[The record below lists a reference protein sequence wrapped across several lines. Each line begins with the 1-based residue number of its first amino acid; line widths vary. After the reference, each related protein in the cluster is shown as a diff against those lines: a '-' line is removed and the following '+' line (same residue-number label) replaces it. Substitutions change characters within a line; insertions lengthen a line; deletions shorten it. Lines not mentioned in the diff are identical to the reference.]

1 MATMTAQD
9 FDAIKESVQAGN
21 KNWIKVGMST
31 CGIAA
36 GASKTYRALE
46 DELANQGQTTVSLRT
61 CGCLGM
67 CHAEPLVEVCI
78 EGLPRVVYCNVT
90 EDCAREIVRG
100 HVMGRKLLQDHIL
113 AMHYEEAFS

>member
-1 MATMTAQD
+1 MATMKLEDFETIKKAAQD
-9 FDAIKESVQAGN
+9 SD

-46 DELANQGQTTVSLRT
+46 DELGKHGQSVSLRT

-67 CHAEPLVEVCI
+67 CHAEPLVEVCVAWAAV
-78 EGLPRVVYCNVT
+78 GWPR
-90 EDCAREIVRG
+90 
-100 HVMGRKLLQDHIL
+100 LLRSMTRFTVI
-113 AMHYEEAFS
+113 

>member
-1 MATMTAQD
+1 MAALTGND
-9 FDAIKESVQAGN
+9 FDAIKAKVQGGA

-36 GASKTYRALE
+36 GAGKTYRVLE
-46 DELANQGQTTVSLRT
+46 DELSKQGHPVSLLT

-67 CHAEPLVEVCI
+67 CYAEPLVEVCI
-78 EGLPRVVYCNVT
+78 EGLPRVVYCRVS
-90 EDCAREIVRG
+90 EECAREIVRG
-100 HVMGRKLLQDHIL
+100 HVMGRKLLQDYIL

>member
-9 FDAIKESVQAGN
+9 FDEIKANVQAGN

-36 GASKTYRALE
+36 GAGNTYRALE
-46 DELANQGQTTVSLRT
+46 DELGKQGQTVSLRT

-78 EGLPRVVYCNVT
+78 EGLPRVVYCNVD

-100 HVMGRKLLQDHIL
+100 HVMGRKLLQDYIL

>member
-1 MATMTAQD
+1 MGTMKLED
-9 FDAIKESVQAGN
+9 FETIKKAARDSDT
-21 KNWIKVGMST
+21 NWIKVGMST

-46 DELANQGQTTVSLRT
+46 DELGKQGQTVNLRT

-78 EGLPRVVYCNVT
+78 EGLPRVVYCNVD

-100 HVMGRKLLQDHIL
+100 HVLGRKLLQDYIL

>member
-1 MATMTAQD
+1 MATMTAQE
-9 FDAIKESVQAGN
+9 FDEIKANVQGGS

-46 DELANQGQTTVSLRT
+46 DELVKQGQTVSLRT

-78 EGLPRVVYCNVT
+78 EGLPRVVYCKVT

-100 HVMGRKLLQDHIL
+100 HVMGKKLLQDYIL

>member
-1 MATMTAQD
+1 MATMTLQD
-9 FDAIKESVQAGN
+9 FEAIKKAQQDGT

-36 GASKTYRALE
+36 GAAKTYRALE
-46 DELANQGQTTVSLRT
+46 DELGKQGHPVSLRT

-67 CHAEPLVEVCI
+67 CYAEPLVEVCI
-78 EGLPRVVYCNVT
+78 EGLPRVVYCRVT

-100 HVMGRKLLQDHIL
+100 HVMGRKLLQDYIL

>member
-9 FDAIKESVQAGN
+9 FEAIKANEQGGS

-36 GASKTYRALE
+36 GAGKTYRALQE
-46 DELANQGQTTVSLRT
+46 EIEKQGAPVTLRT

-78 EGLPRVVYCNVT
+78 EGLPCVVYCKVD
-90 EDCAREIVRG
+90 EECAREIVRG
-100 HVMGRKLLQDHIL
+100 HVMGRKLLQDYIL
-113 AMHYEEAFS
+113 AMHYEEAIS

>member
-1 MATMTAQD
+1 MAKMNLEQLRKLRED
-9 FDAIKESVQAGN
+9 KKRDLSRREVEGKEIHV
-21 KNWIKVGMST
+21 IVGMGT

-46 DELANQGQTTVSLRT
+46 DELAKQGQSVSLRT

-78 EGLPRVVYCNVT
+78 EGLPRVVYCRVT
-90 EDCAREIVRG
+90 EECAREIVRG
-100 HVMGRKLLQDHIL
+100 HVMGRKLLQD
-113 AMHYEEAFS
+113 

>member
-1 MATMTAQD
+1 MAALTAKD
-9 FDAIKESVQAGN
+9 FDAIKARAQAGG

-36 GASKTYRALE
+36 GAAKTYRALE
-46 DELANQGQTTVSLRT
+46 EELTRQGQSVSLLT

-67 CHAEPLVEVCI
+67 CYAEPLVEVCI
-78 EGLPRVVYCNVT
+78 EGLPRVVYCRVN

-100 HVMGRKLLQDHIL
+100 HVMGRKLLQDYIL

>member
-1 MATMTAQD
+1 MATMKLEDFETIKKAAQD
-9 FDAIKESVQAGN
+9 SD

-46 DELANQGQTTVSLRT
+46 EELGKHGRSVSLRT

-78 EGLPRVVYCNVT
+78 EGLPRVVYCNVD

-100 HVMGRKLLQDHIL
+100 HVMGRKLLQDYIL

>member
-9 FDAIKESVQAGN
+9 FETIKESVQNGS

-46 DELANQGQTTVSLRT
+46 DELVKQGQSVSLRT

-78 EGLPRVVYCNVT
+78 EGLPRVVYCRVD

-100 HVMGRKLLQDHIL
+100 HVMGRKLLQDYIL

>member
-9 FDAIKESVQAGN
+9 FETIKQSVQNGS

-46 DELANQGQTTVSLRT
+46 DELAKQGQSVSLRT

-78 EGLPRVVYCNVT
+78 EGLPLVVYCRVD
-90 EDCAREIVRG
+90 EECAREIVRG
-100 HVMGRKLLQDHIL
+100 HVMGRKLLQDYIL